1 MSIILLFSLII
12 GIPQVV
18 NAEDGEIL
26 IDSAVEWA
34 DDQTVSDNLRIVN
47 GGSLTISSAVIS
59 MEDDTKIIVE
69 EGGELN
75 INSSEV

>member
-1 MSIILLFSLII
+1 MSKGQSLTMSIILLFSLII

-59 MEDDTKIIVE
+59 MEDDTKIIIE
-69 EGGELN
+69 EA
-75 INSSEV
+75 